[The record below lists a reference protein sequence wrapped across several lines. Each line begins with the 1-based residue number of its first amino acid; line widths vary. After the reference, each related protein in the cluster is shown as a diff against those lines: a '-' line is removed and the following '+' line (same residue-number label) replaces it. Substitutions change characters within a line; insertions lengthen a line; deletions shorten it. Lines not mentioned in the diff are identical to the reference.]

1 MGGREPGTAGKAP
14 RADRRRDAAPRGLW
28 LLALALAALVLL
40 AATAWYAFSAASAL
54 YNSNRILPGV
64 YVWGMD
70 LSGATTEEAAR
81 LLATEWGRRMI
92 VLDAGDARWSLPLDR
107 LGLTLDAEATAQA
120 ARAEWR
126 HSDDPDQIRQ
136 TLRQLIASQVVRNA
150 PVRELVRR
158 LDPGL
163 AAPTRAEVL
172 PRWSFRPDVA
182 VQTLR
187 TLAVQME
194 VPPQDASIRVVD
206 GRVEALPPVTGQAL
220 DIGAALAAVEAVAE
234 RVALAPAPTVR
245 TSSEREPS
253 ATLRLPI
260 VPLEPTIADVSATA
274 AAAAQLLAE
283 PVTVRLWDP
292 VTDEYFTRTVPPAEL
307 SRWLA
312 FHIAP
317 GSPSEI
323 TWSVSE
329 EAVVETLRALEE
341 ELGGGRYLDRTSAV
355 PALMEAFQSSRRTVR
370 QRLHHFDRTHTVKAG
385 ETLSSIGE
393 DYGMPYPW
401 ILKANPGLG
410 DTLRIGQQI
419 TIPSQDNLLPL
430 PPVEGKRI
438 KVSLSGQKMQATEG
452 GALKWEWPV
461 STGIKSSPTNPG
473 VYQIQTHEEMAY
485 AAQWDLYMP
494 YFMGIYRP
502 VPGQDFMNGF
512 HGFPSRDRR
521 QLLWTKNLG
530 RPVTYGCI
538 LLSTENAKT
547 LYEWAEAGVVVE
559 IVK

>member
-1 MGGREPGTAGKAP
+1 MGGPQPGTAGAAP
-14 RADRRRDAAPRGLW
+14 RPVRGPKGSPRGLW
-28 LLALALAALVLL
+28 LLALVLAVLVLL
-40 AATAWYAFSAASAL
+40 AAAGWYAFSAGAGL
-54 YNSNRILPGV
+54 YYSNRVLPGV

-70 LSGATTEEAAR
+70 LGGMTTDEAAR
-81 LLATEWGRRMI
+81 HLATEWGRRTI
-92 VLDAGDARWSLPLDR
+92 LLDAGDSRWSLPLDR
-107 LGLTLDAEATAQA
+107 LGLAFDAAATAQA

-126 HSDDPDQIRQ
+126 HRDDPDQTRKAVRQ
-136 TLRQLIASQVVRNA
+136 IIASQVVRNA
-150 PVRELVRR
+150 PVRDLVRR
-158 LDPGL
+158 FDPGL
-163 AAPTRAEVL
+163 AAPTRVEVL

-187 TLAVQME
+187 TLANQME
-194 VPPQDASIRVVD
+194 IPPQDASIRVVD
-206 GRVEALPPVTGQAL
+206 GRVEALPSVTGQAL
-220 DIGAALAAVEAVAE
+220 DIGATLAALEVMAE

-245 TSSEREPS
+245 TSAEREAS
-253 ATLRLPI
+253 ATLRLAI
-260 VPLEPTIADVSATA
+260 VPLQPTIADVSETA
-274 AAAAQLLAE
+274 EEAGQLLAE
-283 PVTVRLWDP
+283 PITVRLWDP
-292 VTDEYFTRTVPPAEL
+292 VTDERFTWTIPPAEL

-312 FHIAP
+312 FHIKPGAP
-317 GSPSEI
+317 SAI

-329 EAVVETLRALEE
+329 EAVVETLRAQEE
-341 ELGGGRYLDRTSAV
+341 ALGGGRYLDRGSAV
-355 PALMEAFQSSRRTVR
+355 PALLEAFQSSRREVR
-370 QRLHHFDRTHTVKAG
+370 QRLYHFDRTHTVKAG

-438 KVSLSGQKMQATEG
+438 VVSLSGQKMQATEN
-452 GALKWEWPV
+452 GAVKWEWPV

-485 AAQWDLYMP
+485 AGQWNLYMP

-502 VPGQDFMNGF
+502 VPGQDTMNGF

-521 QLLWTKNLG
+521 QLLWTKDLG

-547 LYEWAEAGVVVE
+547 LYDWAEEGVIVE